1 MPAANR
7 LLPSRAALIVCTV
20 AAALAGVLPRPA
32 GAQGVFP
39 SKTIRLVLPQ
49 PAGGAVDLIART
61 LGDRLADNLKTAV
74 VVDNQ
79 PGANGSLAAG
89 SVTRAA
95 PDGHTL
101 FFAID
106 TNLVVNPHLYANLS
120 YDPFKDLAPI
130 SVVATLDTVL
140 VVNPSVPAKDVAELI
155 AYARANPDKLNYASV
170 GLGSLMHLGMELF
183 MLRTGTR
190 LTHVPY
196 RGTAPATT
204 DLVAGVVQAM
214 FTGPQAAQ
222 PLIEGGQLRGLA
234 VAGLRRSEL
243 MPQMPTMTEA
253 GVDNLQVSGWF
264 GVMAP
269 AQTPAAVISRLST
282 EIGKVTID
290 AGFKSRLA
298 AQGIAVR
305 GSTANEMAA
314 LMRSDS
320 AMWRDLIKSAG
331 ISIPR

>member
-1 MPAANR
+1 MPAVVRVTVAICFAVC
-7 LLPSRAALIVCTV
+7 AALV
-20 AAALAGVLPRPA
+20 ASAAS
-32 GAQGVFP
+32 AQDAFP
-39 SKTIRLVLPQ
+39 SKTIRFVLPQ
-49 PAGGAVDLIART
+49 PAGGAVDLIARS
-61 LGDRLADNLKTAV
+61 LGDRLSESLKTPV

-79 PGANGSLAAG
+79 PGANGSLAATN
-89 SVTRAA
+89 VTRAA

-106 TNLVVNPHLYANLS
+106 TNLVVNPHLYGNLS
-120 YDPFKDLAPI
+120 YDPFVDLTPI
-130 SVVATLDTVL
+130 SLVATIDTVL
-140 VVNPSVPAKDVAELI
+140 VVHPSVPAKNVQELI

-170 GLGSLMHLGMELF
+170 GLGSLMHLGMEMF
-183 MLRTGTR
+183 MLRTGAR

-234 VAGLRRSEL
+234 VAGARHSEL
-243 MPQMPTMTEA
+243 MPQLPTTKEA

-264 GVMAP
+264 GLMAP
-269 AQTPAAVISRLST
+269 ARTPAAIVKRLT
-282 EIGKVTID
+282 EETAKVTAD
-290 AGFKSRLA
+290 AGFKARLA

-305 GSTANEMAA
+305 GSTAEEMAA
-314 LMRSDS
+314 LMRADS
-320 AMWRDLIKSAG
+320 AMWRDLIKTAG
-331 ISIPR
+331 IAIPR

>member
-1 MPAANR
+1 MSRRARRADRLWATAFAVTIALLQPA
-7 LLPSRAALIVCTV
+7 V
-20 AAALAGVLPRPA
+20 AQDA
-32 GAQGVFP
+32 FP

-61 LGDRLADNLKTAV
+61 LGDKLSESLKTPV

-89 SVTRAA
+89 HVARSA

-106 TNLVVNPHLYANLS
+106 TNLVVNPHLYPSLG
-120 YDPFKDLAPI
+120 YDPVQDFAPI
-130 SVVATLDTVL
+130 GVVAKLDTVL
-140 VVNPSVPAKDVAELI
+140 VVHPDVPAESVQELV
-155 AYARANPDKLNYASV
+155 AYARANPTKLNYASV

-183 MLRTGTR
+183 MLRTGAK

-204 DLVAGVVQAM
+204 DLISGVVQAM

-222 PLIEGGQLRGLA
+222 PLIEAGKLRGLA
-234 VAGLRRSEL
+234 VAGPKRSEL
-243 MPQMPTMTEA
+243 MPQLPTTSEA
-253 GVDNLQVSGWF
+253 GVDKLFVSGWF
-264 GVMAP
+264 GLMAP
-269 AQTPAAVISRLST
+269 ARTPAPVLVRLTDETRKATS
-282 EIGKVTID
+282 D
-290 AGFKSRLA
+290 AGVKARLA
-298 AQGIAVR
+298 AQGIEVQS
-305 GSTANEMAA
+305 GTAEEMAA

-320 AMWRDLIKSAG
+320 AMWRDLIKQAG